1 MRARP
6 LISTDA
12 LNSTPAFLASII
24 SVKSKFLILIFALL
38 IVVSCNTNQKEI
50 ERLQEENISLQQ
62 QVELN
67 SQNVESYFSDL
78 NQIEDNLR
86 LIKQTENIIS
96 RQASGD
102 VELGVTQQE
111 RINDDIKMIGELME
125 KNRLLIA
132 SLNNR
137 IRNADT
143 RIKGFEQTIE
153 RLNQTLQ
160 EKEVEIELMRTQLAT
175 MNLRV
180 DFLSAKV
187 DTLERDAREKSRRL
201 EQQTMELNTAYY
213 AIGSRR
219 ELTDNKI
226 ISREGGFLGIG
237 RSERLKAD
245 FNHDF
250 FTRVDITRVS
260 QITINGQRPELITTH
275 PADSYEIKTENG
287 ETFLEIKKP
296 ESFWSASRY
305 LVIQVR

>member
-1 MRARP
+1 MRVRP
-6 LISTDA
+6 MMNTQPMQS
-12 LNSTPAFLASII
+12 LAAAMGIGFPVRSG
-24 SVKSKFLILIFALL
+24 FILYVLTLFVAI
-38 IVVSCNTNQKEI
+38 SCNTNQKEV
-50 ERLQEENISLQQ
+50 ERLQEENYALQQ

-86 LIKQTENIIS
+86 LIKQTENLIS
-96 RQASGD
+96 GQASGD
-102 VELGVTQQE
+102 LELGVTQQE
-111 RINDDIKMIGELME
+111 RINEDIKMIGELME

-153 RLNQTLQ
+153 RLNQTLE
-160 EKEVEIELMRTQLAT
+160 EKEVEIELLRNQLAT
-175 MNLRV
+175 TNLRV
-180 DFLSAKV
+180 DLLSAKV
-187 DTLERDAREKSRRL
+187 DTLERDAREKSRRI
-201 EQQTMELNTAYY
+201 EQQTIELNTAYY
-213 AIGSRR
+213 AVGSRR

-226 ISREGGFLGIG
+226 ISREGGFLGLG

-275 PADSYEIKTENG
+275 PADSYEIKTEEG
-287 ETFLEIKKP
+287 ETYLEIKKP